1 MEDSPIGQCVEKLP
15 CEDCGGSDCLQ
26 SFYDDIKDTH
36 YSICFGGCGMEAK
49 GNPYKE
55 GEGPKVEPK
64 TPEQIA
70 AEIKEI
76 QKCAAFKGLQGK
88 PTWRGIPTE
97 FFRSWGVR
105 TVISEYDGITPYALA
120 FGYTSEEKLI
130 GWKCITIKGRSIFSV
145 GDTKDADMF
154 GWDRAN
160 KIGGK
165 RVYITEGEYD
175 AIALDYCLV
184 KANEGSKFGKKMYPV
199 ISLSSG
205 GGSIVKNLKK
215 LRKRLKKRFKE
226 VVLVLDDDLV
236 GRDAEKA
243 AQQVWPEVLRVDKP
257 PGCKDANDAV
267 KKNLARDMAQLAM
280 WEAHK
285 LPIQGVIRVSD
296 VMEKALAPPQ
306 MGLSYPYEEL
316 TAMTYGQRFGEAV
329 CLGAGV
335 GVGKTVTAH
344 QFGAHN
350 MMHHREPCFMVLLE
364 EQNHDTVKN
373 IASKIDSI
381 PYNNPTVQ
389 YDKDRFMSTCES
401 LQDKLF
407 MWESEGDQYLRFDM
421 DEIIEAVRFNAM
433 EYGCRFAY
441 IDNFTRLVDHLSPSE
456 ANEFIN
462 KYASIIEGLAAQLDI
477 HIMTYS
483 HLNPVRDGGFSH
495 EAGGAVYASQFT
507 GSRGIMRSFPML
519 MSFRR
524 NKHAN
529 EKQGRHKNNSLLGI
543 IKNRKF
549 GNEGE
554 IKTQYKPGT
563 GQLIEY
569 AWEGELE
576 NEHEKKKR

>member
-1 MEDSPIGQCVEKLP
+1 MGQCVEKLP

-36 YSICFGGCGMEAK
+36 YSICFGGCGMAAK
-49 GNPYKE
+49 GNPYAE

-64 TPEQIA
+64 TPEQIMQ
-70 AEIKEI
+70 EVKLI
-76 QKCAAFKGLQGK
+76 QKCAAFKGLEGK
-88 PTWRGIPTE
+88 PTWRGIPIE
-97 FFRSWGVR
+97 SFRSWGVR
-105 TVISEYDGITPYALA
+105 TLISEYDGITPYALG
-120 FGYTSEEKLI
+120 FGYTSESKLV
-130 GWKCITIKGRSIFSV
+130 GWKCIPLKGKNMFSL
-145 GDTKDADMF
+145 GDTKDSDMF
-154 GWDRAN
+154 GWERAN

-165 RVYITEGEYD
+165 RLYITEGEYD

-184 KANEGSKFGKKMYPV
+184 QANKNSKFSKKGYAV
-199 ISLSSG
+199 VSVTSG

-215 LRKRLKKRFKE
+215 LRKKIRKRFSE
-226 VVLVLDDDLV
+226 VVLVLDNDAV
-236 GRDAEKA
+236 GDAAEKE
-243 AQQVWPEVLRVDKP
+243 AQKVWPEVLRVDKP
-257 PGCKDANDAV
+257 TGCKDANDAV
-267 KKNLARDMAQLAM
+267 KQKLHIEMAQLAM

-296 VMEKALAPPQ
+296 VLEAALAPVVY
-306 MGLSYPYEEL
+306 GLSYPYEDL
-316 TAMTYGQRFGEAV
+316 TKMTYGQRFGEAV

-335 GVGKTVTAH
+335 GTGKTVTAH

-381 PYNNPTVQ
+381 PYNNPNVT
-389 YDKDRFMSTCES
+389 YDKDRFISTCES
-401 LQDKLF
+401 LQSKLF
-407 MWESEGDQYLRFDM
+407 MWESEGDQNLRFDM
-421 DEIIEAVRFNAM
+421 DEILAAVRFNAM

-462 KYASIIEGLAAQLDI
+462 KYASIIENLAAQLGI

-483 HLNPVRDGGFSH
+483 HLNPVKDGGFSH
-495 EAGGAVYASQFT
+495 EAGGAVYASQFS

-529 EKQGRHKNNSLLGI
+529 EEQGKHKNNSLLGV
-543 IKNRKF
+543 IKNRKY

-554 IKTQYKPGT
+554 IKTQYKPQT
-563 GQLIEY
+563 GQLLEY
-569 AWEGELE
+569 EWEGTIE
-576 NEHEKKKR
+576 NDHEKKKR

>member
-1 MEDSPIGQCVEKLP
+1 MGQCVEKLP

-26 SFYDDIKDTH
+26 SFYDDLKDTH
-36 YSICFGGCGMEAK
+36 YSICFGACGMEAK
-49 GNPYKE
+49 GNPYTE
-55 GEGPKVEPK
+55 GEGPKIEPK

-70 AEIKEI
+70 EEIQEIK
-76 QKCAAFKGLQGK
+76 KCAAFKGLQGK
-88 PTWRGIPTE
+88 DKWRGIPIS
-97 FFRSWGVR
+97 FYRQWGVR
-105 TVISEYDGITPYALA
+105 TVLSEYDGITPYALA
-120 FGYTSEEKLI
+120 FGYTDVDTLV
-130 GWKCITIKGRSIFSV
+130 GWKCITIKGKNMFSL

-154 GWDRAN
+154 GWQRAN

-165 RVYITEGEYD
+165 RLYITEGEYD

-184 KANEGSKFGKKMYPV
+184 EANKSGKFAKKGYAV
-199 ISLSSG
+199 VSLTSG

-215 LRKRLKKRFKE
+215 LRKRIKKRFSE
-226 VVLVLDDDLV
+226 IVLVLDDDEV
-236 GRDAEKA
+236 GQKAEKE
-243 AQQVWPEVLRVDKP
+243 AQKLWPEVLRVDKP
-257 PGCKDANDAV
+257 VGCKDANDAV
-267 KKNLARDMAQLAM
+267 KKGLVYEMAQMAQ

-296 VMEKALAPPQ
+296 VMAKALEPPKI
-306 MGLSYPYEEL
+306 GLSYPYEEL
-316 TAMTYGQRFGEAV
+316 TEMTFGQRFGEAV

-344 QFGAHN
+344 EFAAWN
-350 MMHHREPCFMVLLE
+350 MMQHREPCFMVLLE

-373 IASKIDSI
+373 VAAKIDSI
-381 PYNNPTVQ
+381 PYNNPHAE
-389 YDKDRFMSTCES
+389 YDRDRFIATTGK

-421 DEIIEAVRFNAM
+421 DEIIEAVRFNAL

-462 KYASIIEGLAAQLDI
+462 KYASEIENLATQLDI

-483 HLNPVRDGGFSH
+483 HLNPVRDGGWSH

-529 EKQGRHKNNSLLGI
+529 TEQGRQKNNSLLGV
-543 IKNRKF
+543 IKNRKY

-554 IKTQYKPGT
+554 IKTQYQPQT
-563 GQLIEY
+563 GRLMEY

-576 NEHEKKKR
+576 NEIEKKKR